1 MAIPSFPVHPLQ
13 IHEIQVKEE
22 RPPYDQFLVVLHPVS
37 LIFMRISPPWHYNS
51 MHIQSYIYIGVA
63 IRCTVKGSLIVFTVE
78 RSGKGVSPAS
88 YSAFYRKLY
97 GYNNSSHYGK
107 YHSRVPGFLDR
118 IGYIKYAN
126 GVLC

>member
-1 MAIPSFPVHPLQ
+1 M
-13 IHEIQVKEE
+13 
-22 RPPYDQFLVVLHPVS
+22 Y
-37 LIFMRISPPWHYNS
+37 
-51 MHIQSYIYIGVA
+51 IQSYIYIGVA
-63 IRCTVKGSLIVFTVE
+63 IRCAVKGSLIVFTVE

-126 GVLC
+126 GVILVLRENSSSVVEYLKKNSAKVFQWEVKLSKMEETDLRRGNISKTG